1 MRTKKE
7 FIRISVNKDVYN
19 RIKDDKKHFQES
31 IGGGKWSISDTI
43 TEYFKIIKIRDEMI
57 KNEDENRE
65 YCNYCQME

>member
-7 FIRISVNKDVYN
+7 FKRISVTKDVYD
-19 RIKDDKKHFQES
+19 RIKDDKKHFQKH

-43 TEYFKIIKIRDEMI
+43 TEYFKIIKIKDEII